1 MIFSWNYQ
9 ILPLIFRYLDHEP
22 IYFSN
27 LHYCFQFQLQ
37 DTGPA
42 IVPTL
47 NFADIPDNI
56 IEDLPDITD
65 GIIDDNSFQ
74 EAASS
79 PPIPPP
85 PSSSTALAPNPPPP
99 SIPTSSTLPPPPPP
113 PPGMN

>member
-1 MIFSWNYQ
+1 MSA
-9 ILPLIFRYLDHEP
+9 LHGDHEAGVEDRDMF
-22 IYFSN
+22 YFPEMGDLPSFDLPDDLQLELPN
-27 LHYCFQFQLQ
+27 IATDLQFQLQ

-85 PSSSTALAPNPPPP
+85 PSSSTASAPPP
-99 SIPTSSTLPPPPPP
+99 
-113 PPGMN
+113 